1 MGFNKVIVL
10 GNLTRSPELKYS
22 KTGTAIA
29 SFGIAANRK
38 FKQGDELKEEV
49 CFLDVTVFGKQA
61 ESAAQYLDKG
71 RQALVEGRLQ
81 QQRWETDG
89 GEKRSKLVVIAESVT
104 FIGHKPSDDL
114 HGGPEE
120 PPQE

>member
-1 MGFNKVIVL
+1 MGFNKVIML

-22 KTGTAIA
+22 PTGTAIC
-29 SFGIAANRK
+29 SFGLAVNRK
-38 FKQGDELKEEV
+38 FKQNEELKEEV
-49 CFLDVTVFGKQA
+49 CFLDVTAFGKQA

-81 QQRWETDG
+81 QQRWETELQ
-89 GEKRSKLVVIAESVT
+89 EKRSKLVLIAESVV
-104 FIGHKPSDDL
+104 FAGHKPSDDP

-120 PPQE
+120 SPQ

>member
-1 MGFNKVIVL
+1 MGFNKVIML

-22 KTGTAIA
+22 PTGTAIA
-29 SFGIAANRK
+29 SFGIAVNRK

-89 GEKRSKLVVIAESVT
+89 GEKRNKIVVIAESVV
-104 FIGHKPSDDL
+104 FVGHKPSDDP

-120 PPQE
+120 PPQ

>member
-1 MGFNKVIVL
+1 MGFNKVILL

-22 KTGTAIA
+22 QTGTAICN
-29 SFGIAANRK
+29 FGIAVNRK
-38 FKQGDELKEEV
+38 YKQGEDLKEEV
-49 CFLDVTVFGKQA
+49 CFLDVTAFGKQA

-81 QQRWETDG
+81 QQRWETDA
-89 GEKRSKLVVIAESVT
+89 GEKRSKLVLIAESIT
-104 FIGHKPSDDL
+104 FVGHKPSDDP

-120 PPQE
+120 PQ